1 VSRKLVRKLRL
12 PHAVVDEYVRLLR
25 DHAELLEPEKIA
37 AGVCRDPADEM
48 VLGLVVPGRVEAI
61 ISGDNDLL
69 VLKHFGNARIV
80 TPREFW
86 ESTRAE
92 RG

>member
-1 VSRKLVRKLRL
+1 MRTWPWL
-12 PHAVVDEYVRLLR
+12 PTVPWID
-25 DHAELLEPEKIA
+25 
-37 AGVCRDPADEM
+37 RDPADEM

-61 ISGDNDLL
+61 IRGDNDLL

-80 TPREFW
+80 TPRELW